1 MLVRRIVVTL
11 SYAKNGVEKDLH
23 SVKWQRL
30 SQSAT
35 NRSSLTFSLS
45 PTICEGISIRAL
57 FALPHPC
64 APSPSTKSTRPFYE
78 RTFSVSTFSPEGR
91 PAILC
96 YQQHAS
102 VHQRSLGHVNCSD
115 IKLTSRKMKE
125 WEPMVSSTSNLIL
138 RTIEAWITRKP
149 LYDYSFFRSLPFHCG
164 NLFAS
169 INKLASSRII
179 CRVCEWILWICIEL
193 FNYILYMFI
202 CYGTMADNFFLFLLD
217 GEYYILYKIYLD
229 TNTVCMNK
237 F

>member
-35 NRSSLTFSLS
+35 NRSSLTFSSS
-45 PTICEGISIRAL
+45 PTIREGISIRAL
-57 FALPHPC
+57 FALPRPF

-102 VHQRSLGHVNCSD
+102 VHQRSFGHVNCSN

-125 WEPMVSSTSNLIL
+125 WEPVVSCTSDLIL
-138 RTIEAWITRKP
+138 RTIEAWINSRNLENLYTTTILFP
-149 LYDYSFFRSLPFHCG
+149 LFRFTVEASLRRQI
-164 NLFAS
+164 NLLHLELSATFT
-169 INKLASSRII
+169 NEFYELA
-179 CRVCEWILWICIEL
+179 
-193 FNYILYMFI
+193 
-202 CYGTMADNFFLFLLD
+202 
-217 GEYYILYKIYLD
+217 
-229 TNTVCMNK
+229 
-237 F
+237 